1 MHAHASMRQW
11 YRVVLMYSIVTY
23 MRVCCHM
30 SYTHLYTY
38 MQIERSGAESVYG
51 YYMEQMMGGGGVGGK
66 YVGQDSGLTNSLLK
80 SG

>member
-1 MHAHASMRQW
+1 MYMSVLVLVFSVQRSCIVYCLYDLYVVYPYNLVYMH
-11 YRVVLMYSIVTY
+11 
-23 MRVCCHM
+23 
-30 SYTHLYTY
+30 
-38 MQIERSGAESVYG
+38 IERSGAESVYG